1 MPREKLSEKDIG
13 VRLFQLPNWR
23 VEDDKLHREL
33 TFPDFVSAFGFMAKV
48 ALIAEKMNHHPEWR
62 NSYAQVVIDLTTHD
76 SNGITALDFE
86 LARRID
92 ALLT

>member
-1 MPREKLSEKDIG
+1 MPREKLSERDIG

-23 VEDDKLHREL
+23 VVDDKLHREL
-33 TFPDFVSAFGFMAKV
+33 NFPDFVAAFGFMTKV

-62 NSYAQVVIDLTTHD
+62 NAYTKVVIDLTTHD

-92 ALLT
+92 ALIG